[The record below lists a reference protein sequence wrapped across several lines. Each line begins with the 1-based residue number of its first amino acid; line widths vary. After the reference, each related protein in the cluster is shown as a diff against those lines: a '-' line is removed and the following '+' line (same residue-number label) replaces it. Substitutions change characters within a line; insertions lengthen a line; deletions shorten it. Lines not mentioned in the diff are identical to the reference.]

1 MLRIL
6 SILLVL
12 GGLLVAGLGGAALM
26 ERYAPKEMEM
36 AAVES
41 APIEDM
47 ATDAMAEEPY
57 EAAMPEPEP
66 EAAAAPAA
74 KSAASDAVSG
84 ERMAAPAGAGE
95 DFEFQVQPAAN
106 DDLSFKVEMEEGP
119 GAMMPPSPGGTMSAQ
134 SEASP
139 AVALPE
145 PKPSFEDTLKTVP
158 VAHETPRTAEYKR
171 QFNVTFAIDAT
182 GDKTA
187 ADALPGR
194 GMIAES
200 EAKVSDRVE
209 VRLSGAGFEI
219 VETSPGIQKL
229 SPITEN
235 TWRWAVTPMTAGEQ
249 DLTFEVFAIDTDS
262 VTPLRTFRDTVT
274 VKVSGL
280 NRAIAFAD
288 QANPLFVLLGGLGSA
303 IAGLFGAIRFF
314 GKR

>member
-41 APIEDM
+41 APVEDM

-57 EAAMPEPEP
+57 DAAMPEPVA
-66 EAAAAPAA
+66 EATAAPAA
-74 KSAASDAVSG
+74 KSAASDAISG
-84 ERMAAPAGAGE
+84 ERMAAPAGADE
-95 DFEFQVQPAAN
+95 DAAFRAESVTDDDFNFQVQ
-106 DDLSFKVEMEEGP
+106 MEEGP
-119 GAMMPPSPGGTMSAQ
+119 AAMMPPSPESSMSAEP
-134 SEASP
+134 EASP
-139 AVALPE
+139 AIAMPE
-145 PKPSFEDTLKTVP
+145 PTQSFEETLKTVP

-194 GMIAES
+194 GVIAEG

-249 DLTFEVFAIDTDS
+249 DLTFEIFAIDTDS
-262 VTPLRTFRDTVT
+262 VTPLRTYRDTVT
-274 VKVSGL
+274 VKVSGI

>member
-41 APIEDM
+41 APVEDM

-57 EAAMPEPEP
+57 DAAMPEPVA

-74 KSAASDAVSG
+74 KSAASDAISG
-84 ERMAAPAGAGE
+84 ERMAAPAAADE
-95 DFEFQVQPAAN
+95 DAAFRAESVTDDDFNFQVQ
-106 DDLSFKVEMEEGP
+106 MEEGP
-119 GAMMPPSPGGTMSAQ
+119 AAMMPPSLERSMSAEP
-134 SEASP
+134 EASP
-139 AVALPE
+139 AVAVPE
-145 PKPSFEDTLKTVP
+145 PTPSFEETLKTVP

-194 GMIAES
+194 GMIAEG

-249 DLTFEVFAIDTDS
+249 DLTFEIFAIDTDS
-262 VTPLRTFRDTVT
+262 VTPLRTYRDTVT
-274 VKVSGL
+274 VKVSGI

>member
-26 ERYAPKEMEM
+26 ERYAPKDMEM

-47 ATDAMAEEPY
+47 ATDAMAEEPS
-57 EAAMPEPEP
+57 EAAMPDPVA

-74 KSAASDAVSG
+74 EAATDDAVSG
-84 ERMAAPAGAGE
+84 ELMASPAGADE
-95 DFEFQVQPAAN
+95 DFAFSAQSAEG
-106 DDLSFKVEMEEGP
+106 DDLSFKVEMEANP
-119 GAMMPPSPGGTMSAQ
+119 GAMMPPSPYDAISAEA
-134 SEASP
+134 EASP
-139 AVALPE
+139 AVAMPDPE
-145 PKPSFEDTLKTVP
+145 PSFEETLKTVP

-229 SPITEN
+229 SPLTEN
-235 TWRWAVTPMTAGEQ
+235 TWRWAVTPLTAGEQ
-249 DLTFEVFAIDTDS
+249 DLTFEIFAIDTDS
-262 VTPLRTFRDTVT
+262 VTPLRTYRDTVT
-274 VKVSGL
+274 VKVSGI

>member
-41 APIEDM
+41 APVEDM
-47 ATDAMAEEPY
+47 ATEAMAEEPY
-57 EAAMPEPEP
+57 DAAMPEPEP

-74 KSAASDAVSG
+74 KSAASDAISG
-84 ERMAAPAGAGE
+84 ERMAAPAGADE
-95 DFEFQVQPAAN
+95 DAAFRAESVADDELNFQVQ
-106 DDLSFKVEMEEGP
+106 MEEGP
-119 GAMMPPSPGGTMSAQ
+119 AAMMPPPLERSMSAEP
-134 SEASP
+134 EASP
-139 AVALPE
+139 AVAVPE
-145 PKPSFEDTLKTVP
+145 PTPSFEETLKTVP

-182 GDKTA
+182 GDETA

-194 GMIAES
+194 GMIAEG

-249 DLTFEVFAIDTDS
+249 DLTFEIFAIDTDS
-262 VTPLRTFRDTVT
+262 VTPLRTYRDTVT
-274 VKVSGL
+274 VKVSGI

>member
-12 GGLLVAGLGGAALM
+12 GGLLVAGLGGAALL

-57 EAAMPEPEP
+57 DAAMPEPEP

-95 DFEFQVQPAAN
+95 DFEFQVQPTAN
-106 DDLSFKVEMEEGP
+106 DDLNFKVEMEEGP
-119 GAMMPPSPGGTMSAQ
+119 GVMMPPSPGGAVSAEP
-134 SEASP
+134 EASP
-139 AVALPE
+139 AIAVPE
-145 PKPSFEDTLKTVP
+145 PTPSFEDTLKTVP

-182 GDKTA
+182 GDETA

-194 GMIAES
+194 GMIAEG

-249 DLTFEVFAIDTDS
+249 DLTFEIFAIDTDS
-262 VTPLRTFRDTVT
+262 VTPLRTYRDTVT
-274 VKVSGL
+274 VKVSGI

>member
-26 ERYAPKEMEM
+26 ERYAPKDMEM
-36 AAVES
+36 AAVGS
-41 APIEDM
+41 APVEDM
-47 ATDAMAEEPY
+47 TTDAMAEEPSD
-57 EAAMPEPEP
+57 AAMPAPVA
-66 EAAAAPAA
+66 EAATAPAA
-74 KSAASDAVSG
+74 KAATDDAVSG
-84 ERMAAPAGAGE
+84 ERMAAPAGADE
-95 DFEFQVQPAAN
+95 DFAFIAQSAEG
-106 DDLSFKVEMEEGP
+106 DDLGFKVEMEADP
-119 GAMMPPSPGGTMSAQ
+119 GAMMPPSPYDATRAEP
-134 SEASP
+134 EASP
-139 AVALPE
+139 AVAVPE
-145 PKPSFEDTLKTVP
+145 PTPSFEETLKTVP

-182 GDKTA
+182 GDETA

-194 GMIAES
+194 GMIAEG

-229 SPITEN
+229 SPLTEN
-235 TWRWAVTPMTAGEQ
+235 TWRWAVTPLTAGEQ
-249 DLTFEVFAIDTDS
+249 DLTFEIFAIDTDS
-262 VTPLRTFRDTVT
+262 VTPLRTYRDTVT
-274 VKVSGL
+274 VKVSGI

-314 GKR
+314 GKK